1 MDIKEKREYCLNCM
15 GAPCKKIGCPLQNNI
30 PEFIHEEDDEK
41 AFEILSKTT
50 VLPAI
55 CGRVCPHT
63 KQCQGICTRN
73 FSGKS
78 VSIGEIEA
86 YLGDKAI
93 ENGYKYKKEDSINK
107 SVAVVG
113 GGPSG
118 LTCAAFLAMKGV
130 NVTIYEK
137 NEKLGGLLYYGI
149 PDFRLDRKIVEN
161 TISKILEL
169 GIEVKCNMEFG
180 KDFSIDELTKKYN
193 SVYLALGANEPN
205 YSLKGDNVL
214 SANKLLED
222 INKNYE
228 IPNFENKKVVVSG
241 GGNVAMDAARTLKRL
256 GADVIVVYRRD
267 FEQMP
272 AEDDEIEAAKK
283 EKIDFLVKTNI
294 LEVYSGSSNNSS
306 NSNKNKI
313 KCVKTELIEK
323 EDSNRL
329 VPVNIDGSDFEID
342 ADYVVLATG
351 SRTNQ
356 KLLKEQGLELD
367 EYGYTKVNDNMQTS
381 IKNVYAGGDLVGT
394 KATVAWSAR
403 NGRDAAEYILENI
416 TKI

>member
-1 MDIKEKREYCLNCM
+1 MDLKDKRDYCLNCL

-30 PEFIHEEDDEK
+30 PDFIHEEDDEK
-41 AFEILSKTT
+41 AFNILSKTT

-73 FSGKS
+73 FSGES

-86 YLGDKAI
+86 YIGDKAI
-93 ENGYKYKKEDSINK
+93 QNGYKYKKEKPINK

-113 GGPSG
+113 AGPSG

-130 NVTIYEK
+130 QVTIYEK
-137 NEKLGGLLYYGI
+137 NEKLGGLLTYGI
-149 PDFRLDRKIVEN
+149 PDFRLDRRIVED
-161 TISKILEL
+161 TIDKILDL
-169 GIEVKCNMEFG
+169 GIEVKCNMELG
-180 KDFSIDELTKKYN
+180 KDFSLNELTKKYN
-193 SVYLALGANEPN
+193 CVYLAIGANEAN
-205 YSLKGDNVL
+205 FSLSGENVL

-222 INKNYE
+222 INKNIE
-228 IPNFENKKVVVSG
+228 IPSFNEKRVVVSG

-256 GADVIVVYRRD
+256 GADVTVIYRRD

-272 AEDDEIEAAKK
+272 AENIEIKTAKEEGIK
-283 EKIDFLVKTNI
+283 FLVKTNI
-294 LEVYSGSSNNSS
+294 LEVI
-306 NSNKNKI
+306 SNKKI
-313 KCVKTELIEK
+313 KCIKTNLVEK
-323 EDSNRL
+323 DDSNRL
-329 VPVNIDGSDFEID
+329 IPVNIEGSEFEVE

-351 SRTNQ
+351 SRTNE
-356 KLLKEQGLELD
+356 KILKEQGLELD
-367 EYGYTKVNDNMQTS
+367 INGYTKVNDKMQTS
-381 IKNVYAGGDLVGT
+381 IDNVYAGGDVIGT

-403 NGRDAAEYILENI
+403 NGRDAACKIFENI